1 MSNKR
6 RAWTGH
12 TPTLQN
18 IKNLLREYPHT
29 TFMAVSRKGTN
40 LLNTLATQA
49 LFENC
54 IPIKILAGDI
64 ESNPDN
70 YTTHGQMIPY
80 HELKPLQVTCYIGM
94 IFFARNVDKARDF
107 VNGGKATIEFYDE
120 ASKALVVLTESG
132 HRIPVRP
139 WTDQNLDNRTYH
151 PIKPGYASTVLKL
164 AGAELPHCVLWLDVP
179 NVPGAACTGM
189 SRVQYSK
196 DLLIGGNLNADHFT
210 PCQG

>member
-1 MSNKR
+1 MDRSHTNTAKHQKPPTRISTHHFHGSITQRHQSTEHIGNTSTIRKLHTHQNLSR
-6 RAWTGH
+6 RHRIQPGQLYYTW
-12 TPTLQN
+12 PNDTLPRTQ
-18 IKNLLREYPHT
+18 T
-29 TFMAVSRKGTN
+29 TSSYMLHRR
-40 LLNTLATQA
+40 
-49 LFENC
+49 
-54 IPIKILAGDI
+54 D
-64 ESNPDN
+64 
-70 YTTHGQMIPY
+70 
-80 HELKPLQVTCYIGM
+80 
-94 IFFARNVDKARDF
+94 FFARNVDKARDF